1 MKKTTLIDG
10 TPIYCISS
18 TEAQMLHE
26 HINGYLNDIV
36 KISDGDT
43 IVDIGANIG
52 VFGLVL
58 SKLFKNLT
66 IHSFEPINEIYNVL
80 KSNSVLSKNKNFKAY
95 PYGISNKNHVIDFT
109 YYPNS
114 PALSTSYPDIWNS
127 KKDLME
133 ALKGNLEHSPKNWW
147 WAKYIPNFIYP
158 LILKNLRR
166 NSKKIECELKT
177 LSDVIKNINIKKIDL
192 LKIDCEGN
200 ELKVIEGLD
209 NNSWQIINQLIIE
222 VHDIDNRLNIILD
235 TLKEKNYTV
244 NVVKEPSLNKTNLH
258 NIFAIKNT
266 TTI

>member
-114 PALSTSYPDIWNS
+114 PALSTSYPEIWNS

-166 NSKKIECELKT
+166 NSKKRACELKT

>member
-114 PALSTSYPDIWNS
+114 PALSTSYPEIWNS